1 MISELLFT
9 FPNTKTAI
17 TAERALLAAG
27 LTVTVM
33 PMPEA
38 LSNQCGIVLRL
49 PEHELETGRAV
60 LDAAKIEISAIYR
73 KQGEELHP
81 L

>member
-1 MISELLFT
+1 MITELLLT

-17 TAERALLAAG
+17 SAERTLLAAG
-27 LTVTVM
+27 LTATVQ

-38 LSNQCGIVLRL
+38 LSKQCGIVLRL
-49 PEHELETGRAV
+49 PVDELEAGKTALAV
-60 LDAAKIEISAIYR
+60 VGIEVSAIYR
-73 KQGEELHP
+73 MQDGDLQP

>member
-1 MISELLFT
+1 MTTEVLFT

-17 TAERALLAAG
+17 TAERTLLTAG
-27 LTVTVM
+27 LKVTVA

-38 LSNQCGIVLRL
+38 LSAECGIVLRL
-49 PEHELETGRAV
+49 PEQELEAGKAALHAAGTAV
-60 LDAAKIEISAIYR
+60 SAIYR
-73 KQGEELHP
+73 VQGGRLLP